1 MATQFTVFQQL
12 PLELRLKIW
21 QFSIPADH
29 VTELD
34 APYPTR
40 QESLPHWLSNKRL
53 CDMRNASR
61 RNGGPPAVGRVC
73 REARQVVQEN
83 GCYLD
88 KKLHPSQANDTFNKI
103 RGQWFQHED
112 VIHLN
117 WDLKYDSVT
126 AIEDEPTPVPSLTA
140 CAQFA
145 KSVSIT
151 NELLLSETFSN
162 GLERNYRG
170 KPFLR
175 QRWAQNL
182 QLLGS
187 LKECFVC
194 LMSFNIHAPAQIVA
208 GKHLFDNPI
217 RLASPFDHD
226 TLERMHHLWEDGLP
240 FIGHGMGDGESETM
254 FREILNRDAFQHKVH
269 IWNED
274 VCDLWL
280 FYRYT
285 ESWAS
290 IQGPKKLLWEP
301 PADLEIFDP
310 ARINFKG
317 LHWNKS
323 HPWVMAE
330 LDAMPKFKPVIMF
343 RHCTKNCFDITP
355 YLRPSVPGF
364 PPTMGP
370 PLRLNATPG
379 YFDFRPMGPQRPP
392 IMSSFEYYVDTGA
405 IALTHRDHFPSQD
418 Q

>member
-12 PLELRLKIW
+12 PPELRLKIW
-21 QFSIPADH
+21 QFSIPTDH

-34 APYPTR
+34 APYSTR
-40 QESLPHWLSNKRL
+40 QQSLSHWLSNQRL

-88 KKLHPSQANDTFNKI
+88 KRLHPTQANDTFNKI
-103 RGQWFQHED
+103 TGQWFQHQD
-112 VIHLN
+112 IVHLN

-126 AIEDEPTPVPSLTA
+126 AIEDEPSPVPSLKA

-151 NELLLSETFSN
+151 NELLLFETFFN
-162 GLERNYRG
+162 GLERDYHG

-175 QRWAQNL
+175 QRWVQHL

-194 LMSFNIHAPAQIVA
+194 LMSFNIHAPAQLVD
-208 GKHLFDNPI
+208 GKHLFDSPI
-217 RLASPFDHD
+217 RLVSPFDHK
-226 TLERMHHLWEDGLP
+226 TLERMHRLWEDGLP
-240 FIGHGMGDGESETM
+240 FIGHGVGDGESEIL
-254 FREILNRDAFQHKVH
+254 FREILNRDAFEHQVH
-269 IWNED
+269 TWRED

-285 ESWAS
+285 ESWAR
-290 IQGPKKLLWEP
+290 IQGPKQLLWEP
-301 PADLEIFDP
+301 PADVEIFDP
-310 ARINFKG
+310 ARINLKG
-317 LHWNKS
+317 RHWNNS

-343 RHCTKNCFDITP
+343 RHCTKNCFDFTP

-370 PLRLNATPG
+370 PLRLNACPG
-379 YFDFRPMGPQRPP
+379 YFDFRPVGP
-392 IMSSFEYYVDTGA
+392 
-405 IALTHRDHFPSQD
+405 H
-418 Q
+418 